1 MAARVLIR
9 NGFVVSMDAAV
20 GDRPRTDVLV
30 EDGRVVAVERD
41 LAAADAD
48 VVDAAGCLV
57 LPGFVDTHRH
67 LWETALRGSM
77 PACTL
82 DEYLATVIGA
92 FGPVYGPD
100 DVYVGNRLGALEA
113 LNAGITT
120 IVDWSHCNNTPEH
133 ADEGV
138 RALRDTGI
146 RAQYAHGTPA
156 GARWWSYSALPHPD
170 DARRVREKHF
180 SASDDLLSFA
190 LAVRGPGVTTPEVVA
205 HDWGLARE
213 LEARITVHVGMR
225 ITGVR
230 SSPILDLQRAGLL
243 GPDTTYV
250 HATTCSDEELALIA
264 DSGGSASVAPYVELV
279 MGHGRPPI
287 EALRRRGLAPSLSI
301 DVATSVPGDMFT
313 QMRTALA
320 WARIQDFGDDV
331 DTPFAPTLTHDDVL
345 RFATVAGAQACG
357 LGDHVG
363 RIAPGMAADLVVLR
377 ADAVNT
383 MPVVDPRATVVVSAD
398 TSNVDT
404 VLVAG
409 EIRKRHG
416 ALVGVDLPA
425 LRAQVEQSR
434 DRILTASGSRPGWLD
449 ERAGVGG

>member
-1 MAARVLIR
+1 MAARVLVR

-20 GDRPRTDVLV
+20 GDRPHTDVLV

-41 LAAADAD
+41 LAAEDAD
-48 VVDAAGCLV
+48 VVDATGCLV

-67 LWETALRGSM
+67 MWETALRGSM
-77 PACTL
+77 PSCTL

-92 FGPVYGPD
+92 FGPVYEPD
-100 DVYVGNRLGALEA
+100 DVYVGNRLGALES

-120 IVDWSHCNNTPEH
+120 IVDWSHCNNTPDH
-133 ADEGV
+133 ADEGI
-138 RALRDTGI
+138 RALRETGI

-156 GARWWSYSALPHPD
+156 GAQWWTDSELPHPD

-180 SASDDLLSFA
+180 SASDDLLTFA
-190 LAVRGPGVTTPEVVA
+190 LAVRGPGVTRPGVVA
-205 HDWGLARE
+205 HDWALARD
-213 LEARITVHVGMR
+213 LDARISVHVGMR
-225 ITGVR
+225 ITGVHAT
-230 SSPILDLQRAGLL
+230 PVLDLHRAGLL

-250 HATTCSDEELALIA
+250 HATTCTDEELALIV
-264 DSGGSASVAPYVELV
+264 DSGGSASIAPYVELV
-279 MGHGRPPI
+279 MGHGGPPI

-320 WARIQDFGDDV
+320 WARSQDFGDDV
-331 DTPFAPTLTHDDVL
+331 DVPFAPAVTHDDVL

-357 LGDHVG
+357 LGHRVG

-377 ADAVNT
+377 ADSVNT
-383 MPVVDPRATVVVSAD
+383 MPVVDPRATAVVSAD

-409 EIRKRHG
+409 EIRKRDG
-416 ALVGVDLPA
+416 VLVGVDLPA
-425 LRAQVEQSR
+425 LRAQVERSR
-434 DRILTASGSRPGWLD
+434 DRSLTASGRRPAWLD
-449 ERAGVGG
+449 EREAVSH